1 MEYEGFKKSYIN
13 LLKEQDRKDKEKETL
28 LSKISQDPNLISNWS
43 IDRLK
48 KLDEIYSEK
57 IYEYDKEIERLKK
70 QLP

>member
-70 QLP
+70 QMP

>member
-13 LLKEQDRKDKEKETL
+13 LLKEQDRKDKEKEAL

>member
-13 LLKEQDRKDKEKETL
+13 LLKEQDRKDKEKEAL

-57 IYEYDKEIERLKK
+57 FMNMIKK
-70 QLP
+70 